1 MEFLTADEK
10 RDLEGRL
17 EALFRKRT
25 ELIERIAEARSK
37 GDLRENAD
45 YHAARED
52 HAMNDSLIRE
62 LEERL
67 RHAKVTDESVVPEGM
82 VFLGA
87 TVRLRELGTGDEEL
101 YKLVGEAHVD
111 FTLDYI
117 EVSPNSPMGQSLMK
131 ARVGETIRVDLPR
144 GAKHYEIIEIL

>member
-10 RDLEGRL
+10 RELESRLEGL
-17 EALFRKRT
+17 YRKRT
-25 ELIERIAEARSK
+25 ELIERIADARSK

-52 HAMNDSLIRE
+52 HGMNDSLIRE

-67 RHAKVTDESVVPEGM
+67 KKAKVTDESVVPEGM
-82 VFLGA
+82 VFVGA
-87 TVRLRELGTGDEEL
+87 TVRLREVDTGDEEM
-101 YKLVGEAHVD
+101 YKLVGEARVD
-111 FTLDYI
+111 FSLEYI

-131 ARVGETIRVDLPR
+131 ARVGEKIRVDLPR

>member
-1 MEFLTADEK
+1 MEYLTAEEK
-10 RDLEGRL
+10 RELEARL
-17 EALFRKRT
+17 EAHFRKRT
-25 ELIERIAEARSK
+25 ELIERIAEARTK

-82 VFLGA
+82 VFVGA
-87 TVRLRELGTGDEEL
+87 TVRLREVETGDEEM
-101 YKLVGEAHVD
+101 YKLVGEARVD
-111 FTLDYI
+111 FSLEYI

-131 ARVGETIRVDLPR
+131 ARIGEKIRVDLPR